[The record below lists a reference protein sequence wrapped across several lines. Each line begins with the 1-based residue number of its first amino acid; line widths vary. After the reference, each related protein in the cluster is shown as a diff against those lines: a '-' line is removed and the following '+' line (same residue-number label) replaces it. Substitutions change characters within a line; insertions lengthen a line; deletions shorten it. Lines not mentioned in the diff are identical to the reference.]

1 MGLKEKIYHFFERV
15 HHQLKEQ
22 KREGLAVVWEGFK
35 DAIFGGSDKVARQAP
50 YIRDAIGM
58 QRYMGTPLIACIPL
72 VLAAI
77 YSYGWSALAIILIT
91 YLVGGIVEVA
101 FCAIRRHEITEGLL
115 VTCMLYALSLPPT
128 LGRVENW
135 WMIAVGIAVAIVI
148 KEIFGGSGY
157 NIFNPAITG
166 RAFLL
171 LAFPSAMTTSWYLPF
186 NPLKDGLGGFLHWS
200 PETAKEMVD
209 AIAKATP
216 LAAYKA
222 PEILPTDLFSLI
234 TGIGRADSL
243 GAGFPLLLLLGGIY
257 MLHTRVIDWR
267 VSLVMIATAGV
278 TSQFLHFIFP
288 MCTAEIKVC
297 FPDGLYA
304 MLSGGLLFA
313 AFLNATDPVT
323 SPMTRRGKWIFG
335 IMLGVLTVLGRGLTG
350 YAEWVT
356 FAILIGNMFTPLLDR
371 FTVPKAYAGPAIS
384 KR

>member
-1 MGLKEKIYHFFERV
+1 MAFKEQLYHFFERV

-22 KREGLAVVWEGFK
+22 KREGLAIVWEGLK
-35 DAIFGGSDKVARQAP
+35 DAIFGGSDKPARQAP

-72 VLAAI
+72 VIAAI
-77 YSYGWSALAIILIT
+77 YCYGWSTLAILAIT
-91 YLVGGIVEVA
+91 YLVGGLVEVA

-115 VTCMLYALSLPPT
+115 VTCMLYALALPPT
-128 LGRVENW
+128 LARVENW
-135 WMIAVGIAVAIVI
+135 WMVAVGIAVAIVI

-171 LAFPSAMTTSWYLPF
+171 LAFPSAMTKFWYVPF
-186 NPLKDGLGGFLHWS
+186 NPFTDGLGGFVHWS
-200 PETAKEMVD
+200 PETVKGVD

-216 LAAYKA
+216 LGAFND
-222 PEILPTDLFSLI
+222 PNIPVPDLFTLV

-243 GAGFPLLLLLGGIY
+243 GAGFPILLLLGGAY

-267 VSLVMIATAGV
+267 VSIVMIV
-278 TSQFLHFIFP
+278 TTGLFSQFLHFLAP
-288 MCTAEIKVC
+288 TR
-297 FPDGLYA
+297 FPDGLFA
-304 MLSGGLLFA
+304 VLSGGLLFA

-350 YAEWVT
+350 YVEWVT
-356 FAILIGNMFTPLLDR
+356 FAILIGNLFTPLLDR
-371 FTVPKAYAGPAIS
+371 FTIPKAYAGPAIS
-384 KR
+384 RR

>member
-1 MGLKEKIYHFFERV
+1 MKEKLYHFFESV
-15 HHQLKEQ
+15 HHQLKE
-22 KREGLAVVWEGFK
+22 KRQDGLAVVWEGLK
-35 DAIFGGSDKVARQAP
+35 DAVFGGSDKSAPQAP
-50 YIRDAIGM
+50 YIRDGIGM

-72 VLAAI
+72 VIASI
-77 YSYGWSALAIILIT
+77 YFYGWRALVIIILS
-91 YLVGGIVEVA
+91 YLVGSLVEFT
-101 FCAIRRHEITEGLL
+101 FCAMRRHEITEGLL

-128 LGRVENW
+128 LDL
-135 WMIAVGIAVAIVI
+135 WMVAVGIVVAIVS
-148 KEIFGGSGY
+148 KELFGGSGY
-157 NIFNPAITG
+157 NIFNPAIVG

-171 LAFPSAMTTSWYLPF
+171 LAFPSAMTTSWYVPF

-200 PETAKEMVD
+200 PATGLADAKAM
-209 AIAKATP
+209 ATP
-216 LAAYKA
+216 LGAFTA
-222 PEILPTDLFSLI
+222 PDIATPDLFTLF

-243 GAGFPLLLLLGGIY
+243 GAGFPILLLLGGAY

-267 VSLVMIATAGV
+267 VSVVMIASTGV
-278 TSQFLHFIFP
+278 LSQFLHFIAP
-288 MCTAEIKVC
+288 TN
-297 FPDGLYA
+297 FPDGLFA
-304 MLSGGLLFA
+304 ILSGGLLFA

-356 FAILIGNMFTPLLDR
+356 FSILIGNMFTPLIDR